1 MEDPLSEQCISLGK
15 MPQQAGVREA
25 REDWTGVINRKERRK
40 LQNRLNQRRFRE
52 YSSAMCLMKNTTY
65 ASFESFSFSLLGRV
79 EKTRSWS
86 QSAGDSFSFCLQFT
100 HSALALNGGAAR
112 NR

>member
-40 LQNRLNQRRFRE
+40 LQNRLNQRRFRK
-52 YSSAMCLMKNTTY
+52 YSSAMCLNEEHDFWTV
-65 ASFESFSFSLLGRV
+65 RI
-79 EKTRSWS
+79 
-86 QSAGDSFSFCLQFT
+86 LQFLI
-100 HSALALNGGAAR
+100 AWQG
-112 NR
+112 